1 MLESPVFVVVI
12 ILALVAAGEV
22 ISILTRAYVPALLV
36 TFMGYLILLWTGV
49 LDPAVVPGSALSVA
63 GAVLVGAVI
72 THMGTLIPVAQIR
85 EQYKAILIAL
95 GGVAGAAI
103 LILGVVTLIFDYG
116 TAVAGAGPV
125 TGGIIATL
133 LTTEALQERGLET
146 LIVIPALILGLQSL
160 IGMPVTNVLLRRY
173 ALRVR
178 DQLAAPQTTTVGA
191 GGTDPAASPAAG
203 MPAGTAS
210 IDAPPAEAT
219 PPAAPRRTLLQLPER
234 FQEPPIILLLLF
246 VFAGIATVLDEL
258 TGVNYGIY
266 CLLLGVL
273 GQVTGILPQ
282 RSMDKANSF
291 GFGMIAVV
299 VVVLASMSSVTWADV
314 SRAIVPVLLILVVG
328 TAGVMVGGAIVAKLV
343 RWHPTLG
350 MPVALTALYGFP
362 GDYVLVQEVARSVGR
377 DKEEQLAIRDQIL
390 TPMLVGGFATVT
402 TSSILV
408 ASILVSTL

>member
-1 MLESPVFVVVI
+1 MLESPVFVVTL

-49 LDPAVVPGSALSVA
+49 LDPTVVPGSALSVA

-72 THMGTLIPVAQIR
+72 THMGTLIPVSHIR

-103 LILGVVTLIFDYG
+103 LILGVVTLVFDYG

-160 IGMPVTNVLLRRY
+160 IGMPVTNILLRRY
-173 ALRVR
+173 AIRVR
-178 DQLAAPQTTTVGA
+178 DRLAVPQTASAGVSGTDAANPA
-191 GGTDPAASPAAG
+191 GGVPAAS
-203 MPAGTAS
+203 TS
-210 IDAPPAEAT
+210 TDAPPAEAA
-219 PPAAPRRTLLQLPER
+219 PAPAPRRALLQLPER
-234 FQEPPIILLLLF
+234 FQEPPIVLLLLF
-246 VFAGIATVLDEL
+246 VSASIATVLDEL

-273 GQVTGILPQ
+273 GQVTGILPR

-291 GFGMIAVV
+291 GFGMISVV
-299 VVVLASMSSVTWADV
+299 VVVLASMSSVTWEDV
-314 SRAIVPVLLILVVG
+314 SRAIVPVLVILLVG
-328 TAGVMVGGAIVAKLV
+328 TGGVMIGGAIVSKLV

-377 DKEEQLAIRDQIL
+377 DEKEQLAIRDQIL